1 MDRYENRYQ
10 HPSFSSNVLDA
21 IYRSIDKGDI
31 EVEAAAAEEMV
42 VYGDTMRKKQS
53 FSCSIQAEKWMEKKT
68 SEKSVLRRNP
78 ANYFENGFQKSHRN
92 LRGPTTLLHS
102 GSSSSESSEPEP
114 VFVRPKPVRTA
125 TSQRKTQLPEIQVPK
140 ERCLLSQQKPR
151 KQESYN
157 KIKSISSSPASS
169 AKVRGGGAELKKP
182 KQPISPGGRLAG
194 FLNSLF
200 AAAGTARKTKASPLD
215 RKPKSSDRSSSSTC
229 SSASSYSRSCLSK
242 TPSSRGNSIKSVR
255 FYPVSVIVD
264 EDCRPCGQ
272 KHIYGRDRDVGLRV
286 KKTEESPQLIFGE
299 ELKRHLM
306 EKNRQVEEA
315 AKDLLKGY
323 QKKSKIIGEVMR
335 DVHENIIDDDEGE
348 DDFDDGMSCSSSDLF
363 ELDNLAVIGIDRYRE
378 ELPVYETTR
387 LDTNRA
393 ITNSLIR

>member
-1 MDRYENRYQ
+1 MDRYEKKYQ
-10 HPSFSSNVLDA
+10 NPSFSANVLDA
-21 IYRSIDKGDI
+21 IYRSIDNGDI
-31 EVEAAAAEEMV
+31 EAAEEMV
-42 VYGDTMRKKQS
+42 FYSETMRKKQS
-53 FSCSIQAEKWMEKKT
+53 FSSRMQSEKWVVERKKT
-68 SEKSVLRRNP
+68 TEKSDLGRTP
-78 ANYFENGFQKSHRN
+78 ATYFEHGFEKSHRN
-92 LRGPTTLLHS
+92 LKPTLSHS
-102 GSSSSESSEPEP
+102 GSSSSDSSESEP
-114 VFVRPKPVRTA
+114 VFVRPKPVRTGL
-125 TSQRKTQLPEIQVPK
+125 QRKTQLPEIQAPK
-140 ERCLLSQQKPR
+140 QQKP
-151 KQESYN
+151 KQESFN
-157 KIKSISSSPASS
+157 KTKPTPSSS
-169 AKVRGGGAELKKP
+169 AKSHGGGVDLKKP
-182 KQPISPGGRLAG
+182 KQPISPGGRIAG

-200 AAAGTARKTKASPLD
+200 TAAGNAKKTTKLSSLERKSK
-215 RKPKSSDRSSSSTC
+215 SDRSSSSTC

-264 EDCRPCGQ
+264 EDSRPCGQ
-272 KHIYGRDRDVGLRV
+272 KHIYDREREMGHLTVGI
-286 KKTEESPQLIFGE
+286 KKSGECPPLIFGE

-306 EKNRQVEEA
+306 EKNRQVEA

-335 DVHENIIDDDEGE
+335 DVHENAIYDEEEE

-393 ITNSLIR
+393 IASGLIR